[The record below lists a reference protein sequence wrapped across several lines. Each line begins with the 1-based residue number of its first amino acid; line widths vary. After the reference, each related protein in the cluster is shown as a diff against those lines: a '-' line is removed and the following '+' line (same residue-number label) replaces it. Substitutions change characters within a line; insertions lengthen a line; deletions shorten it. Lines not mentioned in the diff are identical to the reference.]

1 MLKAESILL
10 TEMIQREMKRLGVD
24 QQLQQTRVVPREDF
38 KYSSLLGVEM
48 KLENSVETEVPLYV
62 AEQLFEDG
70 IADPVEKALDSK
82 ALSMIAWEER
92 HRTNQISKVP
102 DSFYRQLST
111 LISSDNVA
119 EKTKRVLEASAI
131 EVMEARLKKI
141 LTYSLIPS
149 LPKEVV
155 SNLTPEESYVLE
167 LMRLVM
173 SSWRKEVLGIGRE
186 QRQDE

>member
-1 MLKAESILL
+1 
-10 TEMIQREMKRLGVD
+10 LGVD
-24 QQLQQTRVVPREDF
+24 QQLQQTRIVPREDF

-70 IADPVEKALDSK
+70 IADPAEKALDSK

-102 DSFYRQLST
+102 DSFYRQLSM
-111 LISSDNVA
+111 LISSDDVT

-141 LTYSLIPS
+141 LTYSLVPS
-149 LPKEVV
+149 LPREVTT
-155 SNLTPEESYVLE
+155 NLTPEESYILE
-167 LMRLVM
+167 LLRFIT

-186 QRQDE
+186 

>member
-10 TEMIQREMKRLGVD
+10 EEIVQRGMRRLGVD
-24 QQLQQTRVVPREDF
+24 QQLQQTRVIPREDF

-48 KLENSVETEVPLYV
+48 KLEDSVEAEVPLYV
-62 AEQLFEDG
+62 GEQLFEDG
-70 IADPVEKALDSK
+70 MADPVDKALDSK

-92 HRTNQISKVP
+92 HRTGQISKVP
-102 DSFYRQLST
+102 NSFYRQLVM

-131 EVMEARLKKI
+131 EVMDARLKKI
-141 LTYSLIPS
+141 LTYSLVPS
-149 LPKEVV
+149 LPRDVV

-167 LMRLVM
+167 LLRLVI
-173 SSWRKEVLGIGRE
+173 SSWRKEVLKIGRE
-186 QRQDE
+186 